1 MYKKARKL
9 TTTLLKNSCDTESL
23 KETQKMDMLER
34 LLYRQGQHC
43 KAGTRDPHMLE
54 VCLEKI
60 NFCQNSEANDNV
72 QVWMPG

>member
-1 MYKKARKL
+1 
-9 TTTLLKNSCDTESL
+9 
-23 KETQKMDMLER
+23 MDMLER

-43 KAGTRDPHMLE
+43 KAGTRVLHKLE